1 MQRVDLNVPLGSRLA
16 SSQRELDALEA
27 KVRVLFEL
35 GYDKLALAFTVR
47 ERSLSASDDVCPPAV
62 RRLAASLA
70 VHVPAASSVLRF
82 GADAPSLAG
91 GGSGGGSAVSASAA
105 ARKRKK
111 KKKRKREDAAV
122 AAAVAA
128 PGDAAA
134 AGVSG
139 RDERSGSV
147 LTRLTVETASSQL
160 VRQVADGACGRGPFA
175 DVVASY
181 DLLAV
186 RPTSQAAFDAVCRR
200 FAPPAV
206 SSSRS
211 GGGGGGSGGG
221 GASRASATPAA
232 RCFDIVA
239 IDATVPRPLFRLD
252 RALIAAARKRGAI
265 FELCYSPAVRDA
277 GARAHFF
284 ANAGELLRAL
294 GGGGRAILMSSECA
308 DAMEARAPRDVVNLA
323 VVAGFTPEHAAA
335 AVSSR
340 AVAVVEGAARR
351 HALRGAGVLRRDD
364 GAARAGR
371 RVVPA
376 RVQLRPR
383 GGEGGAGDDGWAL
396 LDFGAAHAASTAHAA
411 EDEAGR
417 AAVEEEEAVAAQH
430 AAAQGAAELAETV

>member
-1 MQRVDLNVPLGSRLA
+1 MTQRVDLSVPLGSHLA

-35 GYDKLALAFTVR
+35 GYDKLALTFIVR

-70 VHVPAASSVLRF
+70 AHVPEASSVLRF
-82 GADAPSLAG
+82 GAGAPSLAG
-91 GGSGGGSAVSASAA
+91 GGSSGGSIGSASAA

-128 PGDAAA
+128 SGAAAA
-134 AGVSG
+134 AGESR

-200 FAPPAV
+200 FAPPAA

-211 GGGGGGSGGG
+211 GGSSSNGGRA
-221 GASRASATPAA
+221 ASAGASATPAPH
-232 RCFDIVA
+232 CFDIVS

-252 RALIAAARKRGAI
+252 RALITAARKRGAI
-265 FELCYSPAVRDA
+265 FELCYAPAVRDA

-294 GGGGRAILMSSECA
+294 GGGGRAIVMSSECA
-308 DAMEARAPRDVVNLA
+308 DAMEARAPRDVINLA

-340 AVAVVEGAARR
+340 AVAVIEGAARR
-351 HALRGAGVLRRDD
+351 HALRGAGALRRDD
-364 GAARAGR
+364 GAARAAR
-371 RVVPA
+371 RVVPT

-383 GGEGGAGDDGWAL
+383 GGEGSAQDDGWSL

-411 EDEAGR
+411 AEDAKT
-417 AAVEEEEAVAAQH
+417 VADD
-430 AAAQGAAELAETV
+430 GEDAAELAET